1 MVQLQEVL
9 RRKGNTVRV
18 RRELRQMFPKYECY
32 IAAGSHVD
40 VGNDKNDRMLNEEY
54 ARSKAQIARV
64 TFLHKRLFQTT
75 ALVCTCHK
83 PRDMSALENMA
94 KGRVLWSE
102 AKTHDNV
109 NRHDL
114 QRQVTYLLIA
124 TIDAALMWRRIM
136 GGDFMATL
144 SRHGYAQ
151 STSALYDK
159 VDKYFQDFVHSTHG
173 TNKSNI
179 NQSGAHTRRNL
190 LKGSSTSLDYI
201 ITWNLTCTSTCTMQS
216 STSKVHWVGAECS
229 DHALILCTVGGDF
242 PTYRYFKGQVVGGRP
257 GELKLKKI
265 APNIGGSSSASSQS
279 SASNVITS
287 PLLHFEDARRTRHH
301 ARRSPEAPSASGNQ
315 QAQSP

>member
-1 MVQLQEVL
+1 VVQLQEVL

-54 ARSKAQIARV
+54 ARSKAQIAVV

-83 PRDMSALENMA
+83 PRDMSALEHMA
-94 KGRVLWSE
+94 KCRVLWSE

-124 TIDAALMWRRIM
+124 TIDAALTWRRIM

-144 SRHGYAQ
+144 SRYGYAQ

-173 TNKSNI
+173 TLIQQIELQAKLLYYFLGSNKSNI

-279 SASNVITS
+279 LT
-287 PLLHFEDARRTRHH
+287 
-301 ARRSPEAPSASGNQ
+301 
-315 QAQSP
+315 